1 MRKQKKLRIQCGT
14 GIVEKKNCEKIYI
27 DGNDDAASL
36 DEDNLS
42 DGESIFDEVIRNNE
56 ESDHH

>member
-1 MRKQKKLRIQCGT
+1 MQQE
-14 GIVEKKNCEKIYI
+14 VVKIECHFLSFVFY
-27 DGNDDAASL
+27 GNDDSASL

-42 DGESIFDEVIRNNE
+42 DGESILDEVIRNNG